1 MHIAHPI
8 LPILSLSLS
17 PSPSRRSSRP
27 TLRFPPPM
35 PSSFRCSH
43 CRHFAPK
50 YVRVAAQ
57 VSVSHPDVRFHAVS
71 CVAHK
76 ALCNA
81 QNVTGYPTIRVY
93 RGGSYEAR
101 KWTPGGDDAG
111 GILRELGL
119 LESDDKSDGGG
130 VVGGG
135 GRGGGGELAASRE
148 GRTTG
153 GGGKLRKRVK
163 TNTSPPPPKKKAEQP
178 TRKKKSIDE
187 KKKKNEI
194 ARVVPFRPN
203 DVHDLWSDA
212 ALSFEFALRNGIY
225 VENGPLD
232 PDGRGKAFRE
242 WLILLSKTLPPQM
255 NRTLDIVDAILSDF
269 PRAAGGQGGL
279 DALVRERVGGGG
291 GGGGGTT
298 KNDEP
303 SWIWKTCTYGDGNV
317 GYTCGLWQ
325 LFHVVSLGVVEYNRH
340 NPPMPTRYV
349 SDTLR
354 DCESAHLILRFRR
367 YCSRKLRVNPTPPP
381 LPLPPSSS
389 QMLIIFSNAKSAE

>member
-1 MHIAHPI
+1 
-8 LPILSLSLS
+8 
-17 PSPSRRSSRP
+17 
-27 TLRFPPPM
+27 M

-43 CRHFAPK
+43 CRHFAPR

-153 GGGKLRKRVK
+153 GGGKLLRRVK
-163 TNTSPPPPKKKAEQP
+163 TNTSPPPPKRKAEQL

-203 DVHDLWSDA
+203 DVHDSWSDA

-279 DALVRERVGGGG
+279 DALVRERVGGG

-381 LPLPPSSS
+381 LPPSSS

>member
-1 MHIAHPI
+1 
-8 LPILSLSLS
+8 
-17 PSPSRRSSRP
+17 
-27 TLRFPPPM
+27 
-35 PSSFRCSH
+35 
-43 CRHFAPK
+43 
-50 YVRVAAQ
+50 VAAR

-81 QNVTGYPTIRVY
+81 QNVTGYPTVRVY

-119 LESDDKSDGGG
+119 LESDDGSDAEG

-135 GRGGGGELAASRE
+135 GRGGGELATSRE

-163 TNTSPPPPKKKAEQP
+163 TNTSPPPPKNKDEQQ
-178 TRKKKSIDE
+178 TRKKSID
-187 KKKKNEI
+187 KKKKKESEI

-203 DVHDLWSDA
+203 DVHDSWSDA

-232 PDGRGKAFRE
+232 SGREKAFHE

-279 DALVRERVGGGG
+279 DDLVRERVGRSGE
-291 GGGGGTT
+291 GGTT
-298 KNDEP
+298 NDEP

-367 YCSRKLRVNPTPPP
+367 YCSRKIE
-381 LPLPPSSS
+381 S
-389 QMLIIFSNAKSAE
+389 